1 MDIAHDALFDT
12 YLNQQDD
19 LPIVEGRAAFEQE
32 VVDRLTDYLQ
42 QVIGSIDRDGAIR
55 LIELQA
61 RRVAEDTDEID
72 ELVLFDAAYNADRPN
87 TVDLRLIYE
96 TGDDV
101 TFSLTV

>member
-1 MDIAHDALFDT
+1 MDIAHDELFDT

-72 ELVLFDAAYNADRPN
+72 ELVLFDAAYNTDQPN